1 MKINPDF
8 TIQKVGSLYVAVP
21 VGETS
26 KTFHGMLQLNQTAAL
41 LWNLMAARD
50 CSEDELVDALLAEYE
65 IDRATA
71 AADVHRIVE
80 QLASN
85 GILA

>member
-8 TIQKVGSLYVAVP
+8 TIQKVGNSYVAVP
-21 VGETS
+21 VGEVS
-26 KTFHGMLQLNQTAAL
+26 KSFHGMLQLNQTAAF

-50 CSEDELVDALLAEYE
+50 CTEDELVDALLEEYD
-65 IDRATA
+65 IDRTTA

-80 QLASN
+80 LLATN
-85 GILA
+85 GIFA

>member
-8 TIQKVGSLYVAVP
+8 TIQRVGSAYVAVP

-71 AADVHRIVE
+71 AADVHLIVE
-80 QLASN
+80 QLAQN
-85 GILA
+85 GILV